1 MDRLINSIK
10 HEHECKNVMR
20 STGKP
25 LIKFT
30 AINHRNYLGV
40 ALEIHRHS
48 PSQLLRVCLE
58 VHRNSPSQLIRVC
71 CRNSPQITVQF
82 SQN

>member
-10 HEHECKNVMR
+10 HEHECKNVIR

-30 AINHRNYLGV
+30 AINHRNYLEV
-40 ALEIHRHS
+40 
-48 PSQLLRVCLE
+48 VLE
-58 VHRNSPSQLIRVC
+58 VHRNSPSQLLRVC
-71 CRNSPQITVQF
+71 CRNSPQFTVTINK
-82 SQN
+82 SVL